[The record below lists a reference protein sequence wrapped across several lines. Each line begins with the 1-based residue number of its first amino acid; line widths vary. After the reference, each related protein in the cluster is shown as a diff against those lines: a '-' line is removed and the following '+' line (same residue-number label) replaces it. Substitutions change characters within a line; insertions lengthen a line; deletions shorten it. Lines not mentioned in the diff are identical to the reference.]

1 MNRIYHFHVGW
12 TSYFVVLFL
21 ASQMFYFF
29 WTKEIVVAVLI
40 TLLEIFFIEMMIH
53 TAYTITQSGTLVISK
68 GKFFP
73 VQEIPVKDIVRIE
86 DASTPFSKKRVRLT
100 YHGKYKD
107 EKVTLAPAKK
117 EDFVASLLKAHPEIV
132 AEQMNLNL

>member
-1 MNRIYHFHVGW
+1 MNRTYHSHIGW

-29 WTKEIVVAVLI
+29 WNKEIIIAVLI

-53 TAYTITQSGTLVISK
+53 TAYTITQEGVLVICK

-73 VQEIPVKDIVRIE
+73 VQEIPVKEIALIE
-86 DASTPFSKKRVRLT
+86 DASTPFSKRRVRLT
-100 YHGKYKD
+100 YHGKYRD
-107 EKVTLAPAKK
+107 EKITLAPAKR
-117 EDFVASLLKAHPEIV
+117 EDFVASLLKVHPEIV
-132 AEQMNLNL
+132 IKQIHLNQ